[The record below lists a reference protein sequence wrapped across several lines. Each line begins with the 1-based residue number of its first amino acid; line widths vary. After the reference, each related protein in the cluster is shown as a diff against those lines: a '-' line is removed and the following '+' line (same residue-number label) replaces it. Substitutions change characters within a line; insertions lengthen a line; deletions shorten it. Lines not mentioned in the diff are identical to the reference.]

1 MIRLWLSYP
10 QMPPLSHPSKCHPFI
25 PLPHFAP
32 PSGRGYGFSYTNDAG
47 RRNKD
52 EEKGPK
58 VAEMGSI
65 TGSDNDLRRLS
76 IEACVSILLKF
87 GVEQSVVDA
96 NMSRWWWGGRMRG

>member
-1 MIRLWLSYP
+1 
-10 QMPPLSHPSKCHPFI
+10 MPDT
-25 PLPHFAP
+25 LPP
-32 PSGRGYGFSYTNDAG
+32 PIGRGYGFSYTNDAG

-52 EEKGPK
+52 EDKGPK

-96 NMSRWWWGGRMRG
+96 NMSRGGCDGCEHAQVEDGWASTLRM